1 MPEVVPHNPSRKI
14 LASSPTCSA
23 RTSHHEVFS
32 SLWQDL
38 NNLSLN
44 KRTLSTTNL
53 AGSATANASSE
64 YKSHFSHSNSD
75 SNSHSNNYNSNSNNY
90 NSSNNSHSSPAMVP
104 NGEGIYS
111 REVLM
116 HRTVDELP
124 EGVDPTK
131 KEVTAFLL

>member
-1 MPEVVPHNPSRKI
+1 MPEVVPHNPSRNI
-14 LASSPTCSA
+14 LGSSQTCSA
-23 RTSHHEVFS
+23 RASHPDMFS
-32 SLWQDL
+32 FILQDL

-44 KRTLSTTNL
+44 KRTLSTSSL
-53 AGSATANASSE
+53 AGSGTASASSE
-64 YKSHFSHSNSD
+64 HKSHFSHSD
-75 SNSHSNNYNSNSNNY
+75 SNNYSDSSNY
-90 NSSNNSHSSPAMVP
+90 NSNSHSSPAMVP

-131 KEVTAFLL
+131 KEVAALLV

>member
-1 MPEVVPHNPSRKI
+1 M
-14 LASSPTCSA
+14 
-23 RTSHHEVFS
+23 FS
-32 SLWQDL
+32 STWQDL

-53 AGSATANASSE
+53 AGSGTANASSE
-64 YKSHFSHSNSD
+64 YKSHFSNSD
-75 SNSHSNNYNSNSNNY
+75 SNSYSNSNNY
-90 NSSNNSHSSPAMVP
+90 NSNNNSHSSPVP

-131 KEVTAFLL
+131 KEVTALLV

>member
-1 MPEVVPHNPSRKI
+1 MPEVVPHNPSRNI
-14 LASSPTCSA
+14 LGSSPTCSA
-23 RTSHHEVFS
+23 TASHPDMFS
-32 SLWQDL
+32 SISQDL

-44 KRTLSTTNL
+44 KRTLSTSNL
-53 AGSATANASSE
+53 AGSDTASASSE
-64 YKSHFSHSNSD
+64 YKSHFSHGD
-75 SNSHSNNYNSNSNNY
+75 SNSYSDSSNYNS
-90 NSSNNSHSSPAMVP
+90 NSHSSPAMVP

-131 KEVTAFLL
+131 KEVAALLV